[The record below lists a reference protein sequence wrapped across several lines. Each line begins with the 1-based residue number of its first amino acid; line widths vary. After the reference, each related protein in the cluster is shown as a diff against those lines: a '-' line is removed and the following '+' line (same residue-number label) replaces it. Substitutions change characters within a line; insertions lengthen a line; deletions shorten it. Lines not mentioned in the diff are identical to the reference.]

1 MLLSPEWLGDMQF
14 RWLKRSM
21 HNGSIEK
28 DHARGKKPNERKQQG
43 SPHRLMIQND
53 GLVLSH
59 PKPLLRPL
67 SSVGVQPT

>member
-1 MLLSPEWLGDMQF
+1 MLLSLEWLGDMQF

-21 HNGSIEK
+21 HNASIEK
-28 DHARGKKPNERKQQG
+28 DDARGKKPKEHTKQG
-43 SPHRLMIQND
+43 SPHHLMIQND
-53 GLVLSH
+53 GLVPSH